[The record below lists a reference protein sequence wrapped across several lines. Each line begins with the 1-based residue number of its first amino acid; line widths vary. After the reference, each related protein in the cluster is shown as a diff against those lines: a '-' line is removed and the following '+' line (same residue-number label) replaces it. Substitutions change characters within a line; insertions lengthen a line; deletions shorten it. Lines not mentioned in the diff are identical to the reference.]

1 MENTEYKILE
11 SSSPSKEMAKTFVAN
26 VFSWMF
32 FGLMITGVLAYW
44 FGNNL
49 EYIRLLVTETGMTP
63 LGYIVMFAPIGF
75 VLLMSFAFNKLS
87 YPALLAL
94 FLAYSAVMGI
104 SLSFIFL
111 IYDIQSIYL
120 TFGITSA
127 TFGLMAVLGY
137 TTHVDLTKFGSLM
150 MMGLFGIVIAS
161 LINMFLGSE
170 KMDYII
176 SIVGVIVF
184 TGLTAYDVQKIKRMG
199 SEVESGTSTAGKL
212 AIMGALTLYLD
223 FVNLFLMLLRLF
235 GSRK

>member
-11 SSSPSKEMAKTFVAN
+11 SNVPSKEMAKTFMVN

-32 FGLMITGVLAYW
+32 FALMITGVLAYL
-44 FGNNL
+44 FGHNM
-49 EYIRLLVTETGMTP
+49 EYIRLLVNETGMTP

-75 VLLMSFAFNKLS
+75 VLLMSFGFNKLS
-87 YPALLAL
+87 YPVLLLL
-94 FLAYSAVMGI
+94 FLAYSAIMGI

-111 IYDIQSIYL
+111 VYDIQSIYL

-127 TFGLMAVLGY
+127 TFGLMAILGY
-137 TTHVDLTKFGSLM
+137 TTHADLTKFGTLM

-161 LINMFLGSE
+161 IINWFVGSE

-176 SIVGVIVF
+176 SIIGVIVF
-184 TGLTAYDVQKIKRMG
+184 TGLTAYDVQKLKRIG
-199 SEVESGTSTAGKL
+199 SESEMGTQLTGKQ

-235 GSRK
+235 GNRK